1 MMANKDPFPV
11 FEVLE
16 PGVLTTVQDLGRF
29 AYRKYGVP
37 VSGAMDDFSLKIAN
51 LLVANDSNGAGLEI
65 TGLGPKL
72 KVLND
77 TVVALSGADFNAT
90 LDEGSFRGWK
100 SVRMGKGSII
110 WIKEARKG
118 FRGYLA
124 VAGGIEVPKVLG
136 SRSTYLTGKMG
147 GLDGRSLRKGDIVNS
162 SSPEVSSARAP
173 LRFLPE
179 EYVPVFS
186 SRVEVRV
193 IMGPQD
199 DRFDDEGIKTFLNS
213 RYVVSLDSDR
223 TAYRLVGPKIA
234 HRGKADIITD
244 AIPQGA
250 IQVPGDG
257 QPIVMMADR
266 PTTGGYAKIACVIG
280 PDIPKIAQLK
290 PEDEIRFEKIAIDE
304 AHQLLRDKEEELARI
319 RKVLEAQA
327 GILARKKYR
336 VRVEDEVYEVLV
348 EEIPAE

>member
-1 MMANKDPFPV
+1 MIANKDLLPV
-11 FEVLE
+11 FEILE
-16 PGVLTTVQDLGRF
+16 PGVLTTIQDLGRF
-29 AYRKYGVP
+29 GCQKYGVP
-37 VSGAMDDFSLKIAN
+37 VSGAMDDFSLKLAN
-51 LLVANDSNGAGLEI
+51 LLVGNDSNAAALEI

-77 TVVALSGADFNAT
+77 AVVSLNGADFNAA
-90 LDEGSFRGWK
+90 LDENPFRGWRL
-100 SVRMGKGSII
+100 VRVRKGSII
-110 WIKEARKG
+110 WIKEARRG

-124 VAGGIEVPKVLG
+124 VAGGIEVPEVLG

-147 GLDGRSLRKGDIVNS
+147 GLDGRSLRKGDIINS
-162 SSPEVSSARAP
+162 SCLPVSPARMP
-173 LRFLPE
+173 SRFLPE
-179 EYVPVFS
+179 EYIPVFS

-213 RYVVSLDSDR
+213 WYAVSLNSDR

-234 HRGKADIITD
+234 HRQKADIITD

-250 IQVPGDG
+250 VQVPGDG

-290 PEDEIRFEKIAIDE
+290 PEDEVRFRKIGIDE
-304 AHQLLRDKEEELARI
+304 AHGLLRDKEAELTRI
-319 RKVLEAQA
+319 RELLETQTK
-327 GILARKKYR
+327 ILTRKKYR
-336 VRVEDEVYEVLV
+336 VRVEDEIYQVVV
-348 EEIPAE
+348 EEIPP